1 MMPRAVKILAAAA
14 CLVLLLIGAVILL
27 PKHPVA
33 LLQVIDAAG
42 RPVRDAVIK
51 PEGLRTKSGP
61 YQSGWYG
68 WRVNSNSVPATP
80 VRTDRKGEAKVG
92 YPEFVFERIETGV
105 VIVSVEHPDF
115 VPDRP
120 ERVVS
125 NSLPRGAPWRE
136 RLLALLQ
143 RLRGKATS
151 TTDPIVLRKG
161 AVLTLVAAPIGV
173 SQTNGFFAQLSR
185 HYSND
190 TNFWQRP
197 SPNVLTTKRLAPGTN
212 TVRGI
217 QIDEQGAVW
226 FSDVVTI
233 DAQTNAPIELKL
245 DFKRGVTLRGRLDDQ
260 VPRPVRNGRM
270 VANVWPPGHKPQ
282 DSPPTWHGWSPINE
296 DGTFEVASLPAGDL
310 EVVALC
316 DGFVSTNG
324 PGQFQMRYPQR
335 YVLDWSDMKITIG
348 MERTARLEVELTDR
362 DGKPIRDARVSTWPN
377 VRYGEWSAVIL
388 LSDCYNTQEFFL
400 RPQSNIEPWWKRWPT
415 DFQGTSGENGVA
427 VLANLPTNV
436 NSLAVEHARYG
447 VPIKSTSWGSKHRHV
462 EFKLMAEETN
472 RVSVVLEPRDESVIT
487 HY

>member
-1 MMPRAVKILAAAA
+1 MKVVIWAVAGLLI
-14 CLVLLLIGAVILL
+14 LLLIGGVILL

-33 LLQVIDAAG
+33 LLQVVDAAG
-42 RPVRDAVIK
+42 QPVRDAVIR
-51 PEGLRTKSGP
+51 PEGMRTKSGP
-61 YQSGWYG
+61 YQGGWYG
-68 WRVNSNSVPATP
+68 WRVDSNSVPATP
-80 VRTDRKGEAKVG
+80 VRTDRKGEANVP

-105 VIVSVEHPDF
+105 ITMSVEHPDF
-115 VPDRP
+115 VPARP
-120 ERVVS
+120 ERIVS

-161 AVLTLVAAPIGV
+161 AVLTLVGTPVGA
-173 SQTNGFFAQLSR
+173 SQTNRFFAQLSGY
-185 HYSND
+185 YSSD

-212 TVRGI
+212 AVRAI
-217 QIDEQGAVW
+217 QIDEHGSVW
-226 FSDVVTI
+226 FSEVVTI
-233 DAQTNAPIELKL
+233 DAQTNAPTELKL

-282 DSPPTWHGWSPINE
+282 DSPPTWHGWSPIKE

-324 PGQFQMRYPQR
+324 PGQFQTRYPQR
-335 YVLDWSDMKITIG
+335 HSLDWSDREIIIG
-348 MERTARLEVELTDR
+348 MERTVRLEVQLMDR
-362 DGKPIRDARVSTWPN
+362 DGNPIKDARVTTWPN
-377 VRYGEWSAVIL
+377 VRYGEWGSVIL
-388 LSDCYNTQEFFL
+388 LSDCYNTEDFFIK
-400 RPQSNIEPWWKRWPT
+400 RQDNVTPWWKTRST
-415 DFQGTSGENGVA
+415 DFEGTSGGDGVA
-427 VLANLPTNV
+427 VLPNLPSTV
-436 NSLAVEHARYG
+436 KSLALEHARYTI
-447 VPIKSTSWGSKHRHV
+447 PIKTTPEGTKHRQA
-462 EFKLMAEETN
+462 EFKLVPGETN
-472 RVSVVLEPRDESVIT
+472 RISLQLEPRDQTVIT